1 MRECSKRCLLA
12 KQSCIEKECRMWIDY
27 PEDQNCTLIAVNKHG
42 PMTLHEVALRHGI
55 SIVRAKQIVDA
66 TLNKIKSVIML
77 ERY

>member
-1 MRECSKRCLLA
+1 
-12 KQSCIEKECRMWIDY
+12 
-27 PEDQNCTLIAVNKHG
+27 
-42 PMTLHEVALRHGI
+42 VALRHGI